1 MKILIYEDNVIDLKN
16 LLDCIKN
23 FFTLESIQYEVKI
36 CNESDQIYKYCIDY
50 DLVFL
55 DIEGNTENGIDIGR
69 NIRKFNPDIKLIF
82 ITNYSKYLIDG
93 YKANANRYFLKPIN
107 QDIFNIELK
116 DVISDY
122 LLNNVHFIDYKI
134 YPKKI
139 YVKNILYVEFKGR
152 KTYLHLFSGKILE
165 TPYSLK
171 YWIEKLQSYYFAQ
184 SYKCFL
190 INLRHISS
198 LTDIDIILLNG
209 EKVPLSRTYKKSLE
223 KAFLESMK
231 TLI

>member
-1 MKILIYEDNVIDLKN
+1 MKILIFEDNVSDLNN
-16 LLDCIKN
+16 LLECIKN
-23 FFTLESIQYEVKI
+23 FFAIENIQYEIKI
-36 CNESDQIYKYCIDY
+36 CTDSEQIYKYSIDF

-69 NIRKFNPDIKLIF
+69 NIRKINPDIKLIF

-116 DVISDY
+116 DVINDY
-122 LLNNVHFIDYKI
+122 LLNNVQFTDYKI

-139 YVKNILYVEFKGR
+139 YVKNILYVEYRGR
-152 KTYLHLFSGKILE
+152 KTYLHLFSGEVLE

-171 YWIEKLQSYYFAQ
+171 YWIDKLQSYYFAQ
-184 SYKCFL
+184 SYKSFL
-190 INLRHISS
+190 INLRYISS

-209 EKVPLSRTYKKSLE
+209 EKVPLSRTYKKNLE
-223 KAFLESMK
+223 KAFLESLK
-231 TLI
+231 TMI